1 MIFIYIKIKMG
12 NLLEGKK
19 EDHDIKEPQISKIN
33 IDVHS
38 EVKNNQEKNELMIS
52 SERYDMPSD
61 TKENQQEKVEEQEQ
75 EQEQE
80 ENQSENNKEEEEEQ
94 NQPIIKVEERENQQE
109 EEQEAEEQNEKT
121 STEKISNEV
130 MKTPNKEKASN
141 ASNLNQN
148 GKVVYLVNK
157 KEGSEK
163 RDINES
169 YEINQEQ
176 NNNNIIYHNV
186 AFRSDIKQEKE
197 NIQKN
202 IPLESRLILIK
213 SKKTKEPLDSNPKI
227 YILSDRNEKYK
238 NRNISPD
245 VIRKEFVDIPLNEI
259 KEKDIIMIYGNGI
272 KTGEYKFIGEKKII
286 KEDIIPNKNMIIN
299 QEEINEELI
308 KRKNKKKEKKISY
321 EVIDKYYALT
331 NITTKTIKK
340 IEKTMNNNKSH
351 KNYFY
356 STVNINKSNPIYQT
370 QGKYINNIAQQNII
384 NNISPSDNY
393 SCYFLSQINKI
404 RTEPQSFI
412 GVIEDSKANIIKDHL
427 GRLIYNGKIK
437 VCLNTGEAAF
447 DEAIQFLKELEPME
461 PLIYNP
467 QITINAPLNEDDIL
481 DKDDLNKKIKAMM
494 NLGFNFRSYWR
505 DVIKDPEISFLLMII
520 DDNGIKSG
528 MKRKDILCPY
538 VKYIGIS
545 SSEVNQ
551 NFVCY
556 VTLA

>member
-1 MIFIYIKIKMG
+1 MG

-130 MKTPNKEKASN
+130 MKTPNKEKTSN

-227 YILSDRNEKYK
+227 YILSDRNEKDK
-238 NRNISPD
+238 NKNISPD
-245 VIRKEFVDIPLNEI
+245 EIRKEFVDIPLNEI

-272 KTGEYKFIGEKKII
+272 DTGEYKFIGEKKII
-286 KEDIIPNKNMIIN
+286 KEDIVPNKNMIIN

>member
-1 MIFIYIKIKMG
+1 MG

-130 MKTPNKEKASN
+130 MKTPNKEKTSN

-245 VIRKEFVDIPLNEI
+245 EIRKEFVDIPLNEI

-272 KTGEYKFIGEKKII
+272 DTGEYKFIGEKKII
-286 KEDIIPNKNMIIN
+286 KEDIIPNENMIIN

-370 QGKYINNIAQQNII
+370 QGKYINNLAQQNII

>member
-1 MIFIYIKIKMG
+1 MG

-33 IDVHS
+33 VDVHS

-148 GKVVYLVNK
+148 DRVVYLVNK

-227 YILSDRNEKYK
+227 YILSDRNEKDK
-238 NRNISPD
+238 NKNISPD

-272 KTGEYKFIGEKKII
+272 DTGEYKFIGEKKII
-286 KEDIIPNKNMIIN
+286 KEDIIPNENMIIN

-370 QGKYINNIAQQNII
+370 QGKYINNLAQQNII

-505 DVIKDPEISFLLMII
+505 DVIKDPEISFLLMIV

>member
-1 MIFIYIKIKMG
+1 MG

-33 IDVHS
+33 LDVHS

-130 MKTPNKEKASN
+130 MKTPNKEKTSN
-141 ASNLNQN
+141 ESNLNQN
-148 GKVVYLVNK
+148 GRVVYLVNK

-238 NRNISPD
+238 NKNISPD
-245 VIRKEFVDIPLNEI
+245 EIRKEFVDIPLNEI

-272 KTGEYKFIGEKKII
+272 ETGEYKFIGEKKII
-286 KEDIIPNKNMIIN
+286 KEDIIPNENMIIN

-370 QGKYINNIAQQNII
+370 QGKYINNLGQQNII

-467 QITINAPLNEDDIL
+467 QITINPPLNEDDIL

-545 SSEVNQ
+545 SSEVNK

>member
-1 MIFIYIKIKMG
+1 MG

-61 TKENQQEKVEEQEQ
+61 TKENQQEKVEEQ

-245 VIRKEFVDIPLNEI
+245 EIRKEFVDIPLNEI

-286 KEDIIPNKNMIIN
+286 KEDIVPNENMIIN

-370 QGKYINNIAQQNII
+370 QGKYINNLAQQNII

-505 DVIKDPEISFLLMII
+505 DVIKDPEISFLLMIV

>member
-1 MIFIYIKIKMG
+1 MG

-19 EDHDIKEPQISKIN
+19 EDHEIKEPQISKIN
-33 IDVHS
+33 VDVHS

-197 NIQKN
+197 NIPKN

-227 YILSDRNEKYK
+227 YILSDRNEKDK
-238 NRNISPD
+238 NKNISPD

-272 KTGEYKFIGEKKII
+272 DTGEYKFIGEKKII
-286 KEDIIPNKNMIIN
+286 KEDIVPNENMIIN

-370 QGKYINNIAQQNII
+370 QGKYINNLGQQNII

>member
-1 MIFIYIKIKMG
+1 MG

-121 STEKISNEV
+121 STEKVSNEEV

-245 VIRKEFVDIPLNEI
+245 EIRKEFVDIPLNEI

-272 KTGEYKFIGEKKII
+272 DTGEYKFIGEKKII
-286 KEDIIPNKNMIIN
+286 KEDIVPNENMIIN

-412 GVIEDSKANIIKDHL
+412 GVIEDSKVNIIKDHL
-427 GRLIYNGKIK
+427 GRLIYNGKIR

-505 DVIKDPEISFLLMII
+505 DVIKDPEISFLLMIV

>member
-1 MIFIYIKIKMG
+1 MG

-33 IDVHS
+33 VDVHS

-148 GKVVYLVNK
+148 DRVVYLVNK

-227 YILSDRNEKYK
+227 YILSDRNEKDK

-272 KTGEYKFIGEKKII
+272 DTGEYKFIGEKKII
-286 KEDIIPNKNMIIN
+286 KEDIVPNKNMIIN

-308 KRKNKKKEKKISY
+308 KRRNKKKEKKISY

-370 QGKYINNIAQQNII
+370 QGKYINNLAQQNII

>member
-1 MIFIYIKIKMG
+1 MG

-227 YILSDRNEKYK
+227 YILSDRNEKDK
-238 NRNISPD
+238 NKNISPD

-272 KTGEYKFIGEKKII
+272 DTGEYKFIGEKKII
-286 KEDIIPNKNMIIN
+286 KEDIIPNENMIIN

-370 QGKYINNIAQQNII
+370 QGKYINNLAQQNII

-505 DVIKDPEISFLLMII
+505 DVIKDPEISFLLMIV

>member
-1 MIFIYIKIKMG
+1 MG

-130 MKTPNKEKASN
+130 MKTPNKEKTSN

-272 KTGEYKFIGEKKII
+272 ETGEYKFIGEKKII
-286 KEDIIPNKNMIIN
+286 KEDIVPNKNMIIN

-467 QITINAPLNEDDIL
+467 QITINPPLNGDDIL

>member
-1 MIFIYIKIKMG
+1 MG

-61 TKENQQEKVEEQEQ
+61 TKENQQEKVEEQ

-148 GKVVYLVNK
+148 DRVVYLVNK

-227 YILSDRNEKYK
+227 YILSDRNEKDK

-259 KEKDIIMIYGNGI
+259 KEKDIIMVYGNGI

-286 KEDIIPNKNMIIN
+286 KEDIVPNENMIIN

-370 QGKYINNIAQQNII
+370 QGKYINNLGQQNII

-505 DVIKDPEISFLLMII
+505 DVIKDPEISFLLMIV

>member
-1 MIFIYIKIKMG
+1 MG

-33 IDVHS
+33 VDVHS

-148 GKVVYLVNK
+148 DRVVYLVNK

-227 YILSDRNEKYK
+227 YILSDRNEKDK

-245 VIRKEFVDIPLNEI
+245 EIRKEFVDIPLNEI

-286 KEDIIPNKNMIIN
+286 KEDIVPNKNMIIN

-427 GRLIYNGKIK
+427 GRIIYNGKIK

>member
-1 MIFIYIKIKMG
+1 MG

-169 YEINQEQ
+169 YEINQKQ

-245 VIRKEFVDIPLNEI
+245 EIRKEFVDIPLNEI

-272 KTGEYKFIGEKKII
+272 ETGEYKFIGEKKII
-286 KEDIIPNKNMIIN
+286 KEDIVPNENMIIN

-370 QGKYINNIAQQNII
+370 PGNYINNIAQQNII

>member
-1 MIFIYIKIKMG
+1 MG

-33 IDVHS
+33 VDVHS

-121 STEKISNEV
+121 STEKVSNEEV

-245 VIRKEFVDIPLNEI
+245 EIRKEFVDIPLNEI

-286 KEDIIPNKNMIIN
+286 KEDIVPNENMIIN

-370 QGKYINNIAQQNII
+370 PGNYINNIAQQNII

>member
-1 MIFIYIKIKMG
+1 MG

-33 IDVHS
+33 VDVHS

-245 VIRKEFVDIPLNEI
+245 EIRKEFVDIPLNEI

-286 KEDIIPNKNMIIN
+286 KEDIVPNKNMIIN

-370 QGKYINNIAQQNII
+370 QGKYINNLAQQNII

>member
-1 MIFIYIKIKMG
+1 MG

-227 YILSDRNEKYK
+227 YILSDRNEKDK
-238 NRNISPD
+238 NKNISPD

-272 KTGEYKFIGEKKII
+272 DTGEYKFIGEKKII
-286 KEDIIPNKNMIIN
+286 KEDIVPNENMIIN

-370 QGKYINNIAQQNII
+370 QGKYINNLAQQNII

>member
-1 MIFIYIKIKMG
+1 MG

-33 IDVHS
+33 VDVHS

-245 VIRKEFVDIPLNEI
+245 EIRKEFVDIPLNEI

-272 KTGEYKFIGEKKII
+272 DTGEYKFIGEKKII
-286 KEDIIPNKNMIIN
+286 KEDIVPNKNMIIN

>member
-1 MIFIYIKIKMG
+1 MG

-94 NQPIIKVEERENQQE
+94 NQPIIKVEERENLQE

-148 GKVVYLVNK
+148 DRVVYLVNK

-227 YILSDRNEKYK
+227 YILSDRNEKDK
-238 NRNISPD
+238 NKNISPD

-259 KEKDIIMIYGNGI
+259 KEKDIIMVYGNGI

-286 KEDIIPNKNMIIN
+286 KEDIVPNENMIIN

-340 IEKTMNNNKSH
+340 IEKTMGNNKSH

-370 QGKYINNIAQQNII
+370 QGNYINNIAQQNII

>member
-1 MIFIYIKIKMG
+1 MG

-33 IDVHS
+33 VDVHS

-245 VIRKEFVDIPLNEI
+245 EIRKEFVDIPLNEI

-272 KTGEYKFIGEKKII
+272 DTGEYKFIGEKKII
-286 KEDIIPNKNMIIN
+286 KEDIVPNENMIIN

-370 QGKYINNIAQQNII
+370 QGKYINNLGQQNII

-427 GRLIYNGKIK
+427 GRIIYNGKIK

>member
-1 MIFIYIKIKMG
+1 MG

-227 YILSDRNEKYK
+227 YILSDRNEKDK

-286 KEDIIPNKNMIIN
+286 KEDIVPNKNMIIN

-370 QGKYINNIAQQNII
+370 QGKYINNLAQQNII

-427 GRLIYNGKIK
+427 GRLIYNGKVK

>member
-1 MIFIYIKIKMG
+1 MG

-130 MKTPNKEKASN
+130 MKTPNKEKTSN

-227 YILSDRNEKYK
+227 YILSDRNKKYK

-245 VIRKEFVDIPLNEI
+245 EIRKEFVDIPLNEI

-286 KEDIIPNKNMIIN
+286 KEDIVPNKNMIIN

-370 QGKYINNIAQQNII
+370 QGKYINNLAQQNII

-556 VTLA
+556 ITLA

>member
-1 MIFIYIKIKMG
+1 MG

-227 YILSDRNEKYK
+227 YILSDRNEKDK

-245 VIRKEFVDIPLNEI
+245 EIRKEFVDIPLNEI
-259 KEKDIIMIYGNGI
+259 KEKDIIMVYGNGI
-272 KTGEYKFIGEKKII
+272 DTGEYKFIGEKKII
-286 KEDIIPNKNMIIN
+286 KEDIVPNKNMIIN

-370 QGKYINNIAQQNII
+370 QGKYINNLGQQNII

-412 GVIEDSKANIIKDHL
+412 GVIEDSKANIMKDHL

>member
-1 MIFIYIKIKMG
+1 MG

-33 IDVHS
+33 VDVHS

-80 ENQSENNKEEEEEQ
+80 ENQSDNNKEEEEEQ

-130 MKTPNKEKASN
+130 MKTPNKEKTSN

-186 AFRSDIKQEKE
+186 VFRSDIKQEKE

-245 VIRKEFVDIPLNEI
+245 EIRKEFVDIPLNEI

-272 KTGEYKFIGEKKII
+272 DTGEYKFIGEKKII
-286 KEDIIPNKNMIIN
+286 KEDIVPNENMIIN

-370 QGKYINNIAQQNII
+370 QGKYINNLGQQNII

>member
-1 MIFIYIKIKMG
+1 MG

-33 IDVHS
+33 VDVHS

-52 SERYDMPSD
+52 SESRCDMPSD

-227 YILSDRNEKYK
+227 YILSDRNEKDK

-245 VIRKEFVDIPLNEI
+245 EIRKEFVDIPLNEI

-272 KTGEYKFIGEKKII
+272 DTGEYKFIGEKKII
-286 KEDIIPNKNMIIN
+286 KEDIIPNENMIIN

-370 QGKYINNIAQQNII
+370 QGKYINNLAQQNII

>member
-1 MIFIYIKIKMG
+1 MG

-33 IDVHS
+33 VDVHS

-227 YILSDRNEKYK
+227 YILSDRNEKDK

-370 QGKYINNIAQQNII
+370 QGKYINNLAQQNII

>member
-1 MIFIYIKIKMG
+1 MG

-148 GKVVYLVNK
+148 DRVVYLVNK

-245 VIRKEFVDIPLNEI
+245 EIRKEFVDIPLNEI

>member
-1 MIFIYIKIKMG
+1 MG

-33 IDVHS
+33 VDVHS

-148 GKVVYLVNK
+148 DRVVYLVNK

-227 YILSDRNEKYK
+227 YILSDRNEKDK

-245 VIRKEFVDIPLNEI
+245 EIRKEFVDIPLNEI

-286 KEDIIPNKNMIIN
+286 KEDIVPNENMIIN

-370 QGKYINNIAQQNII
+370 QGKYINNLAQQNII

>member
-1 MIFIYIKIKMG
+1 MG

-33 IDVHS
+33 VDVHS

-245 VIRKEFVDIPLNEI
+245 EIRKEFVDIPLNEI

-272 KTGEYKFIGEKKII
+272 DTGEYKFIGEKKII
-286 KEDIIPNKNMIIN
+286 KEDIVPNENMIIN

-370 QGKYINNIAQQNII
+370 QGKYINNLAQQNII

-505 DVIKDPEISFLLMII
+505 DVIKDPEISFLLMIV

>member
-1 MIFIYIKIKMG
+1 MG

-33 IDVHS
+33 VDVHS

-80 ENQSENNKEEEEEQ
+80 ENQSENNKEELEEQ

-245 VIRKEFVDIPLNEI
+245 EIRKEFVDIPLNEI

-272 KTGEYKFIGEKKII
+272 DTGEYKFIGEKKII

-370 QGKYINNIAQQNII
+370 QGKYINNLAQQNII

-467 QITINAPLNEDDIL
+467 QITINPPLNEDDIL

>member
-1 MIFIYIKIKMG
+1 MG

-33 IDVHS
+33 VDVHS

-148 GKVVYLVNK
+148 DRVVYLVNK

-227 YILSDRNEKYK
+227 YILSDRN
-238 NRNISPD
+238 D
-245 VIRKEFVDIPLNEI
+245 RKEFVDIPLNEI

-272 KTGEYKFIGEKKII
+272 DTGEYKFIGEKKII
-286 KEDIIPNKNMIIN
+286 KEDIVPNKNMIIN

-308 KRKNKKKEKKISY
+308 KKKNKKKEKKISY

-370 QGKYINNIAQQNII
+370 QGKYINNLAQQNII

-505 DVIKDPEISFLLMII
+505 DVIKDPEISFLLMIV

>member
-1 MIFIYIKIKMG
+1 MG

-33 IDVHS
+33 VDVHS

-52 SERYDMPSD
+52 SESRCDMPSD

-130 MKTPNKEKASN
+130 MKTPNKEKTSN

-148 GKVVYLVNK
+148 DRVVYLVNK

-169 YEINQEQ
+169 YEINKEQ

-245 VIRKEFVDIPLNEI
+245 EIRKEFVDIPLNEI

-272 KTGEYKFIGEKKII
+272 ETGEYKFIGEKKII
-286 KEDIIPNKNMIIN
+286 KEDIVPNENMIIN

-370 QGKYINNIAQQNII
+370 QGKYINNLGQQNII

-447 DEAIQFLKELEPME
+447 DEAIQFLKELEPMK

>member
-1 MIFIYIKIKMG
+1 MG

-33 IDVHS
+33 VDVHS

-141 ASNLNQN
+141 ASNLNPN

-259 KEKDIIMIYGNGI
+259 KEKDIIMVYGNGI

-286 KEDIIPNKNMIIN
+286 KEDIIPNENMIIN

-370 QGKYINNIAQQNII
+370 QGKYINNLGQQNII

-505 DVIKDPEISFLLMII
+505 DVIKDPEISFLLMIV

>member
-1 MIFIYIKIKMG
+1 MG

-33 IDVHS
+33 VDVHS

-109 EEQEAEEQNEKT
+109 EEQEDEEQNEKT
-121 STEKISNEV
+121 STEKVSNEEV

-245 VIRKEFVDIPLNEI
+245 EIRKEFVDIPLNEI

-272 KTGEYKFIGEKKII
+272 DTGEYKFIGEKKII
-286 KEDIIPNKNMIIN
+286 KEDIVPNENMIIN

-370 QGKYINNIAQQNII
+370 QGKYINNLAQQNII

-412 GVIEDSKANIIKDHL
+412 GVIEDSKVNIIKDHL
-427 GRLIYNGKIK
+427 GRIIYNGKIK

>member
-1 MIFIYIKIKMG
+1 MG

-33 IDVHS
+33 VDVHS

-148 GKVVYLVNK
+148 DRVVYLVNK

-286 KEDIIPNKNMIIN
+286 KEDIVPNENMIIN

-370 QGKYINNIAQQNII
+370 QGKYINNLAQQNII

-505 DVIKDPEISFLLMII
+505 DVIKDPEISFLLMIV

>member
-1 MIFIYIKIKMG
+1 MG

-130 MKTPNKEKASN
+130 MKTPNKEKTSN

-245 VIRKEFVDIPLNEI
+245 EIRKEFVDIPLNEI

-286 KEDIIPNKNMIIN
+286 KEDIIPNENMIIN

-370 QGKYINNIAQQNII
+370 QGKYINNLAQQNII

>member
-1 MIFIYIKIKMG
+1 MG

-148 GKVVYLVNK
+148 DRVVYLVNK

-227 YILSDRNEKYK
+227 YILSDRNEKDK
-238 NRNISPD
+238 NKNISPD
-245 VIRKEFVDIPLNEI
+245 EIRKEFVDIPLNEI

-286 KEDIIPNKNMIIN
+286 KEDIIPNENMIIN

>member
-1 MIFIYIKIKMG
+1 MG

-259 KEKDIIMIYGNGI
+259 KEKDIIMVYGNGI

-286 KEDIIPNKNMIIN
+286 KEDIVPNENMIIN

-481 DKDDLNKKIKAMM
+481 DKDDLNNKIKAMM

-505 DVIKDPEISFLLMII
+505 DVIKDPEISFLLMIV

>member
-1 MIFIYIKIKMG
+1 MG

-33 IDVHS
+33 ADVHS

-52 SERYDMPSD
+52 SESRCDMPSD

-148 GKVVYLVNK
+148 DRVVYLVNK

-245 VIRKEFVDIPLNEI
+245 EIRKEFVDIPLNEI

-272 KTGEYKFIGEKKII
+272 ETGEYKFIGEKKIL
-286 KEDIIPNKNMIIN
+286 KEDIIPNENMIIN

-505 DVIKDPEISFLLMII
+505 DVIKDPEISFLLMIV

>member
-1 MIFIYIKIKMG
+1 MG

-33 IDVHS
+33 VDVHS

-148 GKVVYLVNK
+148 DRVVYLVNK

-227 YILSDRNEKYK
+227 YILSDRNEKDK
-238 NRNISPD
+238 NKNISPD

-272 KTGEYKFIGEKKII
+272 DTGEYKFIGEKKII
-286 KEDIIPNKNMIIN
+286 KEDIVPNKNMIIN

-370 QGKYINNIAQQNII
+370 QGKYINNLAQQNII

>member
-1 MIFIYIKIKMG
+1 MG

-227 YILSDRNEKYK
+227 YILSDRNEKDK
-238 NRNISPD
+238 NKNISPD
-245 VIRKEFVDIPLNEI
+245 EIRKEFVDIPLNEI
-259 KEKDIIMIYGNGI
+259 KEKDIIMVYGNGI

-286 KEDIIPNKNMIIN
+286 KEDIIPNENIIIN

-370 QGKYINNIAQQNII
+370 QGKYINNLAQQNII